1 MKKLFTLC
9 AICLIAGSL
18 VAQHA
23 NFRAAEKYSSSNLRP
38 TTGDLSLNFSGNNAN
53 AGWVGDFDIF
63 WYSFKTPAGKNY
75 YYVDAAKK
83 AKRILFD
90 SKYMAAQ
97 MQLLTKKNYN
107 FRDLPLRNIEFEE
120 KSSTKFTFV
129 ADSIKFLYDITT
141 SSLVIS
147 DTIKRTRPERRP
159 NWISYSPDSTWI
171 TFGRGYDLYMMKA
184 GDKDSV
190 EIRLTTDGEAYYS
203 YTGASNTSPP
213 DTAKRVTARVS
224 WFRNS
229 EKFYLMRND
238 TRLVKD
244 LWVINTI
251 ANPRPTLNTYRYAM
265 PGEEHVGQSEL
276 IIWDAATQ
284 TRVDVDLTKYAN
296 QFNSVRWTPR
306 ESSDRMIVTRRCRT
320 YKHIDICS
328 VNASTG
334 EVKVLFSETIEPYI
348 SSWSG
353 ESLHILN
360 EGKDLIWLSERS
372 GWKQMYLYDGEGN
385 LKNQI
390 TDNYFVVGGIQR
402 IDTAARIVY
411 FNAYGREPD
420 VHPYYSLM
428 YKSSFD
434 KQGVTLITKE
444 PANHSMSMSK
454 SNKFFVNTYST
465 VDIAPKIVLRDAS
478 GNVIMDLETV
488 DLSELLKT
496 GWKPAEPF
504 ILKARDGITDLYGV
518 MYKPYDF
525 DSTRKYPIIS
535 YVYPG
540 PQTESVPYGF
550 TVGGAQAALAQVGFI
565 VVNFGHRGG
574 SPMRDQY
581 YHSYGYQNLRD
592 YALEDDKYGLEQLAD
607 MHDFIDITK
616 VGIYGH
622 SGGGFM
628 STAALLTYPEFY
640 KVAVSS
646 AGNHDNNIYNRNW
659 SESNHGVKE
668 IRKKVKVKDE
678 ETGEEREELKITF
691 ESKTKSNA
699 ELAANLRG
707 HLLLVHGESDN
718 NVHPGN
724 TSRVVDALIKA
735 NKRFDQLMIPGA
747 AHGFGSAQGY
757 FERMRWYYFAEH
769 LLGDYRNNV
778 DMDDYFY
785 R

>member
-1 MKKLFTLC
+1 
-9 AICLIAGSL
+9 
-18 VAQHA
+18 
-23 NFRAAEKYSSSNLRP
+23 
-38 TTGDLSLNFSGNNAN
+38 
-53 AGWVGDFDIF
+53 
-63 WYSFKTPAGKNY
+63 
-75 YYVDAAKK
+75 
-83 AKRILFD
+83 
-90 SKYMAAQ
+90 
-97 MQLLTKKNYN
+97 
-107 FRDLPLRNIEFEE
+107 
-120 KSSTKFTFV
+120 
-129 ADSIKFLYDITT
+129 
-141 SSLVIS
+141 
-147 DTIKRTRPERRP
+147 
-159 NWISYSPDSTWI
+159 
-171 TFGRGYDLYMMKA
+171 
-184 GDKDSV
+184 
-190 EIRLTTDGEAYYS
+190 
-203 YTGASNTSPP
+203 
-213 DTAKRVTARVS
+213 
-224 WFRNS
+224 
-229 EKFYLMRND
+229 
-238 TRLVKD
+238 
-244 LWVINTI
+244 
-251 ANPRPTLNTYRYAM
+251 
-265 PGEEHVGQSEL
+265 
-276 IIWDAATQ
+276 
-284 TRVDVDLTKYAN
+284 
-296 QFNSVRWTPR
+296 
-306 ESSDRMIVTRRCRT
+306 
-320 YKHIDICS
+320 
-328 VNASTG
+328 
-334 EVKVLFSETIEPYI
+334 
-348 SSWSG
+348 
-353 ESLHILN
+353 
-360 EGKDLIWLSERS
+360 
-372 GWKQMYLYDGEGN
+372 
-385 LKNQI
+385 
-390 TDNYFVVGGIQR
+390 
-402 IDTAARIVY
+402 
-411 FNAYGREPD
+411 
-420 VHPYYSLM
+420 M

-454 SNKFFVNTYST
+454 SNKFIVNTYST
-465 VDIAPKIVLRDAS
+465 VDMAPKIVLRDAS
-478 GNVIMDLETV
+478 GNVIMDLENV
-488 DLSELLKT
+488 DLTELLKT
-496 GWKPAEPF
+496 GWKPAESF

-518 MYKPYDF
+518 MYKPFDF

-550 TVGGAQAALAQVGFI
+550 TVGGNHAALAQLGFI

-659 SESNHGVKE
+659 SESNNGVKE

-707 HLLLVHGESDN
+707 YLLLVHGESDN

-747 AHGFGSAQGY
+747 AHGFGSASGY
-757 FERMRWYYFAEH
+757 FERMKWYYFAEH

>member
-1 MKKLFTLC
+1 MKKLSTLLTV
-9 AICLIAGSL
+9 CLLAGSL
-18 VAQHA
+18 AAQQA
-23 NFRAAEKYSSSNLRP
+23 NFRAAEKYTSANLRP
-38 TTGDLSLNFSGNNAN
+38 TTGDLSLSFGGNGN
-53 AGWVGDFDIF
+53 AGWIGDFDIF
-63 WYSFKTPAGKNY
+63 WYSFKTPSGKSY
-75 YYVDAAKK
+75 YYVDAAKRT
-83 AKRILFD
+83 KRLLFD

-107 FRDLPLRNIEFEE
+107 FRDLPIRQITFEE

-129 ADSIKFLYDITT
+129 ADSLKFLYDITT
-141 SSLVIS
+141 SRLAIS

-159 NWISYSPDSTWI
+159 SWPSYSPDSTWI
-171 TFGRGYDLYMMKA
+171 TFGRGYDLYMMKV

-190 EIRLTTDGEAYYS
+190 EIRLTTDGEANYG
-203 YTGASNTSPP
+203 YTNASGTTEP
-213 DTAKRVTARVS
+213 DTTRRVAARVS

-229 EKFYLMRND
+229 EKFYVTKTDN
-238 TRLVKD
+238 RLVKD
-244 LWVINTI
+244 LWVINTL
-251 ANPRPTLNTYRYAM
+251 ANPRPTLQTYRYAM
-265 PGEEHVGQSEL
+265 PGDEYVGQSEL

-284 TRVDVDLTKYAN
+284 KRIDVDLKKWHN

-306 ESSDRMIVTRRCRT
+306 ESADRMIVTRKDRT
-320 YKHIDICS
+320 YKNIDICLI
-328 VNASTG
+328 NTSTG

-348 SSWSG
+348 SD

-360 EGKDLIWLSERS
+360 DGKDLLWISERS
-372 GWKQMYLYDGEGN
+372 GWKQIYRYDGDGN

-390 TDNYFVVGGIQR
+390 TEDYFVVGGIQR
-402 IDTAARIVY
+402 IDTAARVVY
-411 FNAYGREPD
+411 FNGYGREPN
-420 VHPYYSLM
+420 VHPYYSMM

-434 KQGVTLITKE
+434 KQGVSLLTRE
-444 PANHSMSMSK
+444 AANHSMSLSK
-454 SNKFFVNTYST
+454 SNRYFVDTYST
-465 VDIAPKIVLRDAS
+465 VDKAPKIVLKDAAGS
-478 GNVIMDLETV
+478 LLMELETV
-488 DLSELLKT
+488 DLTELLKT

-504 ILKARDGITDLYGV
+504 VVKARDGITDLYGT
-518 MYKPYDF
+518 MYKPFDF
-525 DSTRKYPIIS
+525 DTTRKYPIIS

-540 PQTESVPYGF
+540 PQTESGTYGF
-550 TVGGAQAALAQVGFI
+550 TVGGNNVALAQLGFI

-607 MHDFIDITK
+607 RFDFIDITR

-628 STAALLTYPEFY
+628 STAAILTYPEFY

-659 SESNHGVKE
+659 SESNNGVRE
-668 IRKKVKVKDE
+668 IKRTVKVKDE
-678 ETGEEREELKITF
+678 ITGEEREEVKVTY

-707 HLLLVHGESDN
+707 YLLLAHGEYDN

-724 TSRVVDALIKA
+724 TSRVVEALIKA
-735 NKRFDQLMIPGA
+735 NKRFDQIMIPGV
-747 AHGFGSAQGY
+747 AHGFDYATQY
-757 FERMRWYYFAEH
+757 FEKMKWYYFAEH
-769 LLGDYRNNV
+769 LLGDYRTNV
-778 DMDDYFY
+778 DMNDHLY

>member
-1 MKKLFTLC
+1 MKKLLTLFAVC
-9 AICLIAGSL
+9 MITGTLIA
-18 VAQHA
+18 QQA
-23 NFRAAEKYSSSNLRP
+23 NFRAAEKYSTANLRP
-38 TTGDLSLNFSGNNAN
+38 TTGDMSLNFGGAGAN
-53 AGWVGDFDIF
+53 AGWIGDFDIF
-63 WYSFKTPAGKNY
+63 WYSFRTPAGKNF

-83 AKRILFD
+83 TKRQLFD

-97 MQLLTKKNYN
+97 MQLLVKKNYN
-107 FRDLPLRNIEFEE
+107 FRDLPLRDIEFEE
-120 KSSTKFTFV
+120 KSATRFTFV

-141 SSLVIS
+141 SKLAIK
-147 DTIKRTRPERRP
+147 DTIRRTRPERRP
-159 NWISYSPDSTWI
+159 TWPSYSPDSTWI

-203 YTGASNTSPP
+203 YTNASNTSTP
-213 DTAKRVTARVS
+213 DTARRVAARVN

-229 EKFYLMRND
+229 EKFYVTRND

-244 LWVINTI
+244 LWVINALST
-251 ANPRPTLNTYRYAM
+251 PRPTLTTYRYAM

-276 IIWDAATQ
+276 TIWEAATQ
-284 TRVDVDLTKYAN
+284 KRVDVDLKKFGN

-306 ESSDRMIVTRRCRT
+306 ESSDRMIVTRKCRS
-320 YKHIDICS
+320 YKHIDICM
-328 VNASTG
+328 VNTSTG

-348 SSWSG
+348 SG

-360 EGKDLIWLSERS
+360 EGKDILWLSERS
-372 GWKQMYLYDGEGN
+372 GWKQIYRYDGDGN
-385 LKNQI
+385 LRNQI
-390 TDNYFVVGGIQR
+390 TDDYYVVGGIQR
-402 IDTAARIVY
+402 IDTAARVIY
-411 FNAYGREPD
+411 FNAYGRENN

-428 YKSSFD
+428 YRASID
-434 KQGVTLITKE
+434 KQGVTLITRE
-444 PANHSMSMSK
+444 PANHSMTMSK

-465 VDIAPKIVLRDAS
+465 VDKAPKIVLKDAS
-478 GNVIMDLETV
+478 GNVVMDIETV
-488 DLSELLKT
+488 DLTELYKT
-496 GWKPAEPF
+496 GWKPAEVF
-504 ILKARDGITDLYGV
+504 TVKARDGITDLYGV

-550 TVGGAQAALAQVGFI
+550 TVGGAQITLAQIGFI

-574 SPMRDQY
+574 SPMRDQF

-607 MHDFIDITK
+607 RFDFIDITK

-628 STAALLTYPEFY
+628 STAAILTYPEFY

-668 IRKKVKVKDE
+668 IRRTVKVKDA
-678 ETGEEREELKITF
+678 ETGEEREELRITF

-707 HLLLVHGESDN
+707 YLLLVHGEVDD

-735 NKRFDQLMIPGA
+735 NKRFDMLMIPGA

-778 DMDDYFY
+778 DMDDYLY